1 MSTKIYHLYHKV
13 YISIIFNLVGDIMNN
28 YKKITMVLLS
38 SILFSML
45 LSGCISGDDDS
56 ETPES
61 IMVYC
66 GAGMRAPMDEIGVA
80 FEEQYGIKVEY
91 NYAGSN
97 ALLSQMEITESGDCY
112 MPGATKYIETA
123 QEKGFIAATENI
135 CYHIP
140 IITVP
145 KGNPANITCLEDMAG
160 EGVTLV
166 WGDPDVAAI
175 GNAGVKILEKN
186 GLYEAVWTNVVAT
199 LPTMNEVM
207 LQIAMGQADA
217 SLNWWDTV
225 KFVEKI
231 DVVEIPNEQNMIK
244 IVPIGSLTFSEYP
257 DTAQLFIEFVAS
269 DEGLAI
275 FEEHGF
281 ITYPNEAYES

>member
-1 MSTKIYHLYHKV
+1 MDRNQTLKIVFLST
-13 YISIIFNLVGDIMNN
+13 
-28 YKKITMVLLS
+28 
-38 SILFSML
+38 ILFSMFFV
-45 LSGCISGDDDS
+45 GCIGGDAEA

-66 GAGMRAPMDEIGVA
+66 GAGMRAPMDDVGAA
-80 FEEQYGIKVEY
+80 FEEEYGIKVEY

-97 ALLSQMEITESGDCY
+97 ALLSQMEITEKGDCY

-123 QEKGFIAATENI
+123 QEKGFIESTENI

-145 KGNPANITCLEDMAG
+145 KGNPANVTSLQDMARDD
-160 EGVTLV
+160 VSLV
-166 WGDPDVAAI
+166 WGDPQVAAI
-175 GNAGVKILEKN
+175 GNVGVKMLEKN
-186 GLYEAVWTNVVAT
+186 GLYDQVWPNVVAT

-217 SLNWWDTV
+217 SINWWDTV
-225 KFVEKI
+225 KFVEEI
-231 DVVEIPNEQNMIK
+231 DVVEIPSEQNIIK
-244 IVPIGSLTFSEYP
+244 IVPIGTLTFSEYP
-257 DTAQLFIEFVAS
+257 EAAQQFIEFVAS
-269 DEGLAI
+269 EEGLSI

-281 ITYPNEAYES
+281 IVYPNDAYEN